1 MNQLLPVTPLV
12 VPLLTAIGALL
23 TRGSRSTQHGVV
35 LTGAVLHFL
44 CALALFGEVW
54 TGGRVA
60 VGMGGWPAPFGIVVV
75 VDTLSAAITTT
86 AAFVHL
92 TVTIHGLASADED
105 RRRSDFWPL
114 ANTLVM
120 GVQGAFITGDL
131 FNLYVWFEV
140 LLLSS
145 FVLVALG
152 NARAQVES
160 AAKYVV
166 LNLLSSASFLV
177 GIALVYGLTGTLN
190 LADLATGIRDGPPPA
205 LLPAVGALFLVGF
218 GIKAAMFPFS
228 LWLPTAYGTPPA
240 TLAALLA
247 GLLTKVGVYSM
258 LRVGTL
264 LFRGPV
270 EGFDVALL
278 MGAFLSVFVGAVA
291 ALSQDRLRGVLV
303 HTVVFAVGF
312 MLLGLGSGT
321 EAGVAAAIFYLLSD
335 MLVVTA
341 LLLLGGEVERITG
354 KVRLADMGGIYRKE
368 PLLAVAFLAVAFSVA
383 GFPPFVGFWGKLAL
397 FDAAVGAGLWGGVL
411 AALVGSAVV
420 LVAVAQAWSL
430 GLWQGSGEALAEP
443 GVEWGRAAA
452 LFGLVGVFLALSVW
466 PEPLFAV
473 SSRAAQELLDVEG
486 YRQAVFR

>member
-12 VPLLTAIGALL
+12 VPLLTAIAALFA
-23 TRGSRSTQHGVV
+23 RNSRLVQHGVV
-35 LTGAVLHFL
+35 LAGAVLHFV
-44 CALALFGEVW
+44 CVLALFSVVW

-60 VGMGGWPAPFGIVVV
+60 VGMGGWPAPYGIFVV
-75 VDTLSAAITTT
+75 VDTLSAAITLA

-92 TVTIHGLASADED
+92 AVTVHGLASADED

-152 NARAQVES
+152 NARPQIES

-190 LADLATGIRDGPPPA
+190 LADLAQVLRDGPTPP
-205 LLPAVGALFLVGF
+205 LLPTVGALFLVGF

-228 LWLPTAYGTPPA
+228 LWLPSAYGTPPA

-258 LRVGTL
+258 LRVGTA
-264 LFRGPV
+264 LFQGGV
-270 EGFDVALL
+270 EGYDVTILA
-278 MGAFLSVFVGAVA
+278 GAFLSLFVGAVA
-291 ALSQDRLRGVLV
+291 ALSQDRLRGVIV

-312 MLLGLGSGT
+312 MLLGLGTGT
-321 EAGVAAAIFYLLSD
+321 EAALSAAIFYLLSD

-354 KVRLADMGGIYRKE
+354 KVRLADMGGLYRRE
-368 PLLAVAFLAVAFSVA
+368 PLLALAFLAVAFSVA

-397 FDAAVGAGLWGGVL
+397 FDAAVGAGNWGGVL
-411 AALVGSAVV
+411 AALVGSA
-420 LVAVAQAWSL
+420 LALMAIAQAWSL
-430 GLWQGSGEALAEP
+430 GLWQGSGEDLADP

-466 PEPLFAV
+466 P
-473 SSRAAQELLDVEG
+473 
-486 YRQAVFR
+486 